1 MDSMYQNHV
10 QIMAWSPFAG
20 GKIFDKE
27 DIKAQRIMK
36 VVQSIADKYGVSD
49 TAVMI
54 AWLVKYRIVSCR
66 WNKSVKAY

>member
-1 MDSMYQNHV
+1 
-10 QIMAWSPFAG
+10 
-20 GKIFDKE
+20 
-27 DIKAQRIMK
+27 MK

-66 WNKSVKAY
+66 YLEQVS

>member
-1 MDSMYQNHV
+1 MYQNHV

-20 GKIFDKE
+20 GKGADRN
-27 DIKAQRIMK
+27 IKAQRIMK

-54 AWLVKYRIVSCR
+54 AWFIKNAAGLMPNTGTVS
-66 WNKSVKAY
+66 